1 MSVKMARGT
10 DPVAKAVIIG
20 EAKDLLQSYV
30 KKWPRGLSP
39 WPEGKAEKMRTYRE
53 EYEYWLA
60 SDSVDA
66 ATKEELRAL
75 EGNDAEIEGRFKAML
90 SFGTAGLRGIMGA
103 GIGMMNIYTVRYATQ
118 GFANLII
125 EKGGQIGGDSPE
137 GNGVAIAHDSRNNSR
152 LFAEEAAAVLAAN
165 GIKSYIFDDMRPT
178 PELSFAVR
186 ETGSIAGINITASH
200 NPKEYNGYKAYWAD
214 GAQLGPEHADVVS
227 AEIAKI
233 DIFEDVKTMDY
244 EEAVRKGLVEILG
257 DEMDQTYIARVME
270 TSITHK
276 YIDQV
281 AKDMKIV
288 FTPFH
293 GAGYKLV
300 PEILR
305 RQGYGAIIPV
315 KEQMVPD
322 GDFPTVKSPN
332 PENTEGFA
340 LAIEYAKKNGAE
352 LVIGVDPD
360 SDRCGAVVKS
370 GDEYKVLSGNQ
381 IACLMMDYIFTVR
394 KELGTM
400 PEKAFACKSI
410 VSTVMANRICEMNG
424 VKLYEVLTGFKF
436 IGEKIKEHEENGD
449 ETFVFGFE
457 ESIGFLGGSYARDKD
472 AVFAAMMMAEV
483 GCWYKSKGM
492 SVYDGLQALYNK
504 YGYYIE
510 NTESKVFEGYDSA
523 ERREAVMS
531 GIRKNPPAEIGLKV
545 AGLKDYLTDIPGF
558 TKSNVLFYDLE
569 DGCAVAVRPSGTEP
583 KIKTYVMAQGATAE
597 EAEERRK
604 AIRESVDALLEA

>member
-1 MSVKMARGT
+1 MKRN
-10 DPVAKAVIIG
+10 
-20 EAKDLLQSYV
+20 
-30 KKWPRGLSP
+30 
-39 WPEGKAEKMRTYRE
+39 YRE

-60 SDSVDA
+60 SDVVDEK
-66 ATKEELRAL
+66 TKEELKAI
-75 EGNDAEIEGRFKAML
+75 EGNDLEIEGRFKAML
-90 SFGTAGLRGIMGA
+90 TFGTAGLRGIMGA
-103 GIGMMNIYTVRYATQ
+103 GIGMMNVYTVRYATQ
-118 GFANLII
+118 GLANLII
-125 EKGGQIGGDSPE
+125 ANGGQLGGKSKE

-165 GIKSYIFDDMRPT
+165 NIKVYIFDDMRPT

-214 GAQLGPEHADVVS
+214 GAQLGPEHANIVS
-227 AEIAKI
+227 AEIAKV
-233 DIFEDVKTMDY
+233 DIFRDVRTMDY
-244 EEAVRKGLVEILG
+244 NEAVAEGLIEILSG
-257 DEMDQTYIARVME
+257 PMDETYISKVME
-270 TSITHK
+270 TSITRK

-315 KEQMVPD
+315 EEQMVPD
-322 GDFPTVKSPN
+322 GNFPTVKSPN

-340 LAIEYAKKNGAE
+340 LAIEYAKKYDAE

-360 SDRCGAVVKS
+360 SDRCGAVVKAKD
-370 GDEYKVLSGNQ
+370 GYKILSGNQ
-381 IACLMMDYIFTVR
+381 EACLMMDYIFTVR

-400 PEKAFACKSI
+400 PEKPFVCKSI
-410 VSTVMANRICEMNG
+410 VSTVMADKIAADNG
-424 VKLYEVLTGFKF
+424 VKMYDVLTGFKF
-436 IGEKIKEHEENGD
+436 IGEKIKDLDENGD
-449 ETFVFGFE
+449 EHFLFGFE

-472 AVFAAMMMAEV
+472 AVYAAMMMAEMA
-483 GCWYKSKGM
+483 CYYKAQGM
-492 SVYDGLQALYNK
+492 SVYDGLMALYEK
-504 YGYYIE
+504 YGYFVE
-510 NTESKVFEGYDSA
+510 NTESTVFGGFDSN
-523 ERREAVMS
+523 ERREAVMAR
-531 GIRKNPPAEIGLKV
+531 IRKNAPEEIGLKV
-545 AGLKDYLTDIPGF
+545 ESVTDYLGDVPGF
-558 TKSNVLFYDLE
+558 TKSNVLFYNLA

-597 EAEERRK
+597 KAEENRK
-604 AIRESVDALLEA
+604 AVREAIDALLA

>member
-1 MSVKMARGT
+1 MRNYMDEYKYWLES
-10 DPVAKAVIIG
+10 PVVDA
-20 EAKDLLQSYV
+20 ST
-30 KKWPRGLSP
+30 
-39 WPEGKAEKMRTYRE
+39 KAE
-53 EYEYWLA
+53 
-60 SDSVDA
+60 
-66 ATKEELRAL
+66 L
-75 EGNDAEIEGRFKAML
+75 EGIADNEAEIEGRFKAML
-90 SFGTAGLRGIMGA
+90 TFGTAGLRGIMKA
-103 GIGMMNIYTVRYATQ
+103 GIGAMNVYTVRYATQ
-118 GFANLII
+118 GLANLII
-125 EKGGQIGGDSPE
+125 AKGGQIGGDSEE
-137 GNGVAIAHDSRNNSR
+137 GNGVAIAHDSRLNSR

-165 GIKSYIFDDMRPT
+165 GIKSYLFDDLRPT

-233 DIFEDVKTMDY
+233 DIFKDVKTMDFN
-244 EEAVRKGLVEILG
+244 EAVDKGLIEILG
-257 DEMDQTYIARVME
+257 DEMDETYLARVME
-270 TSITHK
+270 TSITRK

-281 AKDMKIV
+281 ASSIKIV

-315 KEQMVPD
+315 EEQMIPD
-322 GDFPTVKSPN
+322 GNFPTVKSPN

-360 SDRCGAVVKS
+360 SDRCGAVVKN

-381 IACLMMDYIFTVR
+381 IACLMLDYIITAR
-394 KELGTM
+394 RETGTM
-400 PEKAFACKSI
+400 PEKPFACKSI
-410 VSTVMANRICEMNG
+410 VSTVMANKICEMNN

-436 IGEKIKEHEENGD
+436 IGEKIKEHEDGGD
-449 ETFVFGFE
+449 SKFIFGFE

-472 AVFAAMMMAEV
+472 AVFAAMMLAEV
-483 GCWYKSKGM
+483 GCYYKAKGM
-492 SVYDGLQALYNK
+492 TVYEGLQELYKK

-510 NTESKVFEGYDSA
+510 NTESTVFGGYDA
-523 ERREAVMS
+523 QDKMKEVMS
-531 GIRKNPPAEIGLKV
+531 EIRANAPQKIGLGV
-545 AGLKDYLTDIPGF
+545 DNVIDYMDDIPGF
-558 TKSNVLFYDLE
+558 TKSNVLFYNLD

-597 EAEERRK
+597 KAEENRK
-604 AIRESVDALLEA
+604 AIREAVNKLLEA

>member
-1 MSVKMARGT
+1 
-10 DPVAKAVIIG
+10 
-20 EAKDLLQSYV
+20 
-30 KKWPRGLSP
+30 
-39 WPEGKAEKMRTYRE
+39 MRTYRE

-60 SDSVDA
+60 SDVVDEK
-66 ATKEELRAL
+66 TKEELRAI
-75 EGNDAEIEGRFKAML
+75 EGNETEIEGRFKAML
-90 SFGTAGLRGIMGA
+90 TFGTAGLRGIMGA
-103 GIGMMNIYTVRYATQ
+103 GIGMMNVYTVRYATQ
-118 GFANLII
+118 GLANLII
-125 EKGGQIGGDSPE
+125 AKGGQIGGDSPE

-227 AEIAKI
+227 AEIAKV
-233 DIFEDVKTMDY
+233 DIFKDVKTMDY
-244 EEAVRKGLVEILG
+244 DKALAEGLIEILG
-257 DEMDQTYIARVME
+257 DEMDEVYIGKVME
-270 TSITHK
+270 TSITRK

-281 AKDMKIV
+281 AKEMKIV

-300 PEILR
+300 PEILK

-315 KEQMVPD
+315 EEQMIPD
-322 GDFPTVKSPN
+322 GNFPTVKSPN

-340 LAIEYAKKNGAE
+340 LAIEYAKKNDAE

-360 SDRCGAVVKS
+360 SDRCGAVVKAKD
-370 GDEYKVLSGNQ
+370 GYKILSGNQ
-381 IACLMMDYIFTVR
+381 EACLMLDYIFTVR

-400 PEKAFACKSI
+400 PEKPFVCKSI
-410 VSTVMANRICEMNG
+410 VSTVMADKIAADNG
-424 VKLYEVLTGFKF
+424 VKMYDVLTGFKF
-436 IGEKIKEHEENGD
+436 IGEKIKDLDENGD
-449 ETFVFGFE
+449 EHFLFGFE

-472 AVFAAMMMAEV
+472 AVYAAMMMAEMA
-483 GCWYKSKGM
+483 CYYKAKGM
-492 SVYDGLQALYNK
+492 SVYDGLMALYEK
-504 YGYYIE
+504 YGYFVE
-510 NTESKVFEGYDSA
+510 NTESTVFGGFDSN
-523 ERREAVMS
+523 ERREAVMAR
-531 GIRKNPPAEIGLKV
+531 IRKNAPEEIGLKV
-545 AGLKDYLTDIPGF
+545 EGVTDYLGDVPGF
-558 TKSNVLFYDLE
+558 TKSNVLFYNLA

-597 EAEERRK
+597 EAENNRK
-604 AIRESVDALLEA
+604 AVREAIDALLS

>member
-1 MSVKMARGT
+1 
-10 DPVAKAVIIG
+10 
-20 EAKDLLQSYV
+20 
-30 KKWPRGLSP
+30 
-39 WPEGKAEKMRTYRE
+39 MRTYRE

-60 SDSVDA
+60 SDVVDEK
-66 ATKEELRAL
+66 TKEELRGL
-75 EGNDAEIEGRFKAML
+75 EGNDTEIEGRFKAML
-90 SFGTAGLRGIMGA
+90 TFGTAGLRGIMGA
-103 GIGMMNIYTVRYATQ
+103 GIGMMNVYTVRYATQ
-118 GFANLII
+118 GLANLII
-125 EKGGQIGGDSPE
+125 ANGGQIGGDSPE

-165 GIKSYIFDDMRPT
+165 GIKAYIFDDMRPT

-214 GAQLGPEHADVVS
+214 GAQLGPEHADIVS
-227 AEIAKI
+227 AEIAKV
-233 DIFEDVKTMDY
+233 DIFKDVKTMDY
-244 EEAVRKGLVEILG
+244 DKAVAEGLVEILG
-257 DEMDQTYIARVME
+257 DEMDEVYIGKVME
-270 TSITHK
+270 TSITRK

-315 KEQMVPD
+315 EEQMVPD
-322 GDFPTVKSPN
+322 GNFPTVKSPN

-340 LAIEYAKKNGAE
+340 LAIEYAKKNDAE

-360 SDRCGAVVKS
+360 SDRCGAVVKAKD
-370 GDEYKVLSGNQ
+370 GYKILSGNQ
-381 IACLMMDYIFTVR
+381 EACLMMDYIFTVR

-400 PEKAFACKSI
+400 PEKPFVCKSI
-410 VSTVMANRICEMNG
+410 VSTVMADKIAADNG
-424 VKLYEVLTGFKF
+424 VKMYDVLTGFKF
-436 IGEKIKEHEENGD
+436 IGEKIKDLDENGD
-449 ETFVFGFE
+449 EHFLFGFE

-472 AVFAAMMMAEV
+472 AVYAAMMMAEMA
-483 GCWYKSKGM
+483 CYYKAQGM
-492 SVYDGLQALYNK
+492 SVYDGLMALYEK
-504 YGYYIE
+504 YGYFVE
-510 NTESKVFEGYDSA
+510 NTESTVFGGFDSN
-523 ERREAVMS
+523 ERREAVMAR
-531 GIRKNPPAEIGLKV
+531 IRENAPEEIGLKV
-545 AGLKDYLTDIPGF
+545 ENVTDYLGDVPGF
-558 TKSNVLFYDLE
+558 TKSNVLFYNLA

-597 EAEERRK
+597 EAEKNRK
-604 AIRESVDALLEA
+604 AVREAINALLA

>member
-1 MSVKMARGT
+1 
-10 DPVAKAVIIG
+10 
-20 EAKDLLQSYV
+20 
-30 KKWPRGLSP
+30 
-39 WPEGKAEKMRTYRE
+39 MRNYTE
-53 EYEYWLA
+53 EYEYWLE
-60 SDSVDA
+60 SDVVDA
-66 ATKEELRAL
+66 ETKEELKDLA
-75 EGNDAEIEGRFKAML
+75 GNDAEIEGRFKSML
-90 SFGTAGLRGIMGA
+90 TFGTAGLRGIMGA
-103 GIGMMNIYTVRYATQ
+103 GIGMMNVYTVRYATQ
-118 GFANLII
+118 GLANLII
-125 EKGGQIGGDSPE
+125 AKGGQIGGDSKE

-152 LFAEEAAAVLAAN
+152 LFAEEAASVLAAN

-233 DIFEDVKTMDY
+233 DIFKDVKTMDY
-244 EEAVRKGLVEILG
+244 GEAIREGLIEILG
-257 DEMDQTYIARVME
+257 SVMDQVYIERVME
-270 TSITHK
+270 TSITRK

-315 KEQMVPD
+315 EEQMIPD
-322 GDFPTVKSPN
+322 GNFPTVKSPN

-340 LAIEYAKKNGAE
+340 LAIEYAKKNSAE

-360 SDRCGAVVKS
+360 SDRCGAVVKA
-370 GDEYKVLSGNQ
+370 GDDYKILTGNQ
-381 IACLMMDYIFTVR
+381 EACLMMDYIFTVR

-400 PEKAFACKSI
+400 PENPFVCKSI
-410 VSTVMANRICEMNG
+410 VSTVMADRIAEVND
-424 VKLYEVLTGFKF
+424 VKMYSVLTGFKF

-472 AVFAAMMMAEV
+472 AVYAAMMMAEMA
-483 GCWYKSKGM
+483 CYYKAKGM
-492 SVYDGLQALYNK
+492 SVYDGLLALYDK
-504 YGYYIE
+504 YGYFIE
-510 NTESKVFEGYDSA
+510 NTESKVFAGYDSA

-531 GIRKNPPAEIGLKV
+531 RIRQNPPEKIGLRV
-545 AGLKDYLTDIPGF
+545 EDLKDYLTDIPGF
-558 TKSNVLFYDLE
+558 TKSNVLFYDLA

-583 KIKTYVMAQGATAE
+583 KIKTYVMAQGATEA

-604 AIRESVDALLEA
+604 AVREAVDALLEA

>member
-1 MSVKMARGT
+1 
-10 DPVAKAVIIG
+10 
-20 EAKDLLQSYV
+20 
-30 KKWPRGLSP
+30 
-39 WPEGKAEKMRTYRE
+39 MRTYKE

-60 SDSVDA
+60 SDAVDEK
-66 ATKEELRAL
+66 TKEELRAL
-75 EGNDAEIEGRFKAML
+75 AGNEAEIEGRFKAML
-90 SFGTAGLRGIMGA
+90 TFGTAGLRGIMGA
-103 GIGMMNIYTVRYATQ
+103 GIGCMNVYTVRYATQ
-118 GFANLII
+118 GLANLVIAN
-125 EKGGQIGGDSPE
+125 GGQIGGDSPE
-137 GNGVAIAHDSRNNSR
+137 GNGVAIAHDSRLNSR

-165 GIKSYIFDDMRPT
+165 GIKVYIFDDMRPT

-186 ETGSIAGINITASH
+186 QTGSIAGINITASH

-233 DIFEDVKTMDY
+233 DIFKDVKTTDY
-244 EEAVRKGLVEILG
+244 SKAVEEGLIEILG
-257 DEMDQTYIARVME
+257 DEMDEIYIGKVME
-270 TSITHK
+270 TSVTHK

-315 KEQMVPD
+315 EEQMVPD
-322 GDFPTVKSPN
+322 GNFPTVKSPN

-360 SDRCGAVVKS
+360 SDRCGAVVKA
-370 GDEYKVLSGNQ
+370 GDEYKILTGNQ
-381 IACLMMDYIFTVR
+381 EACLMLDYIFTVR

-400 PEKAFACKSI
+400 PANPFVCKSI
-410 VSTVMANRICEMNG
+410 VSTVMANRIAAYNN
-424 VKLYEVLTGFKF
+424 VKMYEVLTGFKF
-436 IGEKIKEHEENGD
+436 IGEKIKDLDENGD
-449 ETFVFGFE
+449 ESFVFGFE
-457 ESIGFLGGSYARDKD
+457 ESIGFLGGTYARDKD
-472 AVFAAMMMAEV
+472 AVYAAMMMAEV
-483 GCWYKSKGM
+483 GCYYKAKGM
-492 SVYDGLQALYNK
+492 SVYDGLIALYEK
-504 YGYYIE
+504 YGYFIE
-510 NTESKVFEGYDSA
+510 NTESTVFAGYDSA
-523 ERREAVMS
+523 ERREAVMAR
-531 GIRKNPPAEIGLKV
+531 IRENAPESIGLKV
-545 AGLKDYLTDIPGF
+545 ERVTDYLGDVPGF
-558 TKSNVLFYDLE
+558 TKSNVLFYDLA

-597 EAEERRK
+597 EAEKNRK
-604 AIRESVDALLEA
+604 AVREAVDALLS

>member
-1 MSVKMARGT
+1 
-10 DPVAKAVIIG
+10 
-20 EAKDLLQSYV
+20 
-30 KKWPRGLSP
+30 
-39 WPEGKAEKMRTYRE
+39 MRNYRE

-60 SDSVDA
+60 SDAVDA
-66 ATKEELRAL
+66 KTKEELRAL
-75 EGNDAEIEGRFKAML
+75 EGNEEEIEGRFKAML

-103 GIGMMNIYTVRYATQ
+103 GIGMMNVYTVRYATQ
-118 GFANLII
+118 GLANLII
-125 EKGGQIGGDSPE
+125 SKGGQIGGDSKE
-137 GNGVAIAHDSRNNSR
+137 GNGVAIAHDSRLNSR
-152 LFAEEAAAVLAAN
+152 AFAEEAASVLAAN
-165 GIKSYIFDDMRPT
+165 GIRAYIFDDMRPT

-233 DIFEDVKTMDY
+233 DIFKDVKTMDY
-244 EEAVRKGLVEILG
+244 DEAVKKGLVKILG
-257 DEMDQTYIARVME
+257 DEMDQVYIGKVME

-315 KEQMVPD
+315 EEQMVPD
-322 GDFPTVKSPN
+322 GNFPTVKSPN

-370 GDEYKVLSGNQ
+370 GDEYIILSGNQ
-381 IACLMMDYIFTVR
+381 IACLMLDYIITMR

-400 PEKAFACKSI
+400 PSKPFVCKSI
-410 VSTVMANRICEMNG
+410 VSTVMANRICEVND
-424 VKLYEVLTGFKF
+424 VKMYEVLTGFKF
-436 IGEKIKEHEENGD
+436 IGEKIKEHDENGD
-449 ETFVFGFE
+449 EHFIFGFE
-457 ESIGFLGGSYARDKD
+457 ESIGFLGGTYARDKD

-483 GCWYKSKGM
+483 GCWYKAKGM
-492 SVYDGLQALYNK
+492 SVYDGLLSLYDK
-504 YGYYIE
+504 YGYFIE
-510 NTESKVFEGYDSA
+510 NTESTVFGGFDSA

-531 GIRKNPPAEIGLKV
+531 RLRKEPPASIGLKV
-545 AGLKDYLTDIPGF
+545 ESITDYTKDVPGF
-558 TKSNVLFYDLE
+558 TKSNVLFYDLSG
-569 DGCAVAVRPSGTEP
+569 GCAVAIRPSGTEP
-583 KIKTYVMAQGATAE
+583 KIKTYVMARGDTAE
-597 EAEERRK
+597 EAEERRM
-604 AIRESVDALLEA
+604 AVRSAVDTMLGE